1 MRSARIQSCLSRL
14 ASAFVS
20 RACGLDGADGVC
32 PAVEEFQRVLG
43 AGAGFG
49 AVGEEGQ
56 PGVSGEV
63 EPALAELADGGMVEA
78 LGTVLWKRTLW
89 VDERVRNVSLWVASS
104 PTSSERSRLRGSRPA
119 AERRMATASVATRSH
134 SL

>member
-1 MRSARIQSCLSRL
+1 MPSCR
-14 ASAFVS
+14 
-20 RACGLDGADGVC
+20 GV
-32 PAVEEFQRVLG
+32 QRVLG

-49 AVGEEGQ
+49 GVGEEGQ

-63 EPALAELADGGMVEA
+63 EPVEAQAELADGGMVEA
-78 LGTVLWKRTLW
+78 LGAVLWKRTLW

-104 PTSSERSRLRGSRPA
+104 PTSSERSRLRGSRSA